1 MTISRQL
8 GVVIGAFA
16 VAMPSAVLCLSYSL
30 SEAAADAKRASTQ
43 GNRQTGALFALAAT
57 MCRVQGAAQRLV
69 REKDP
74 DAMEKLVEQDRL
86 LTNMAQERMREA
98 GAEKGDVAAA
108 YSALLAANRDSA
120 EMVLHGDY
128 VLAQEVLLER
138 SAPAFDQLIA
148 SIGELHAATQRAEED
163 AVSAAEARGKRAQVA
178 VWALMAVAI
187 AGLALF
193 AFVVLRKVSSS
204 LRGAARALSLAASGT
219 AAAASQIA
227 SSSQALAEGA
237 SAQAAS
243 LEQTSASSEEIG
255 SMTRRNAENSRQAA
269 AKVGQAAVLVAE
281 ANARLELMVASMN
294 EINAASDKV
303 ARIIKTIDEIAF
315 QTNLL
320 ALNASVEAAR
330 AGEAGQGFS
339 VVADEVR
346 NLARR
351 CAQAAAETGGLI
363 EESVTKSNAG
373 KARLAQVDEA
383 VHSIT
388 ESAQQAKALV
398 DEISGSSA
406 EQARGLEQVTKS
418 ISEMQRVTQASA
430 AHAEESA
437 AACQELHS
445 QARSMEALVVDLR
458 CLVGG
463 AS

>member
-8 GVVIGAFA
+8 GVVIAAFA
-16 VAMPSAVLCLSYSL
+16 VAMPGAVLCLSYSL
-30 SEAAADAKRASTQ
+30 SEAAADAKRASVQ
-43 GNRQTGALFALAAT
+43 GNRQTSALFALT
-57 MCRVQGAAQRLV
+57 ETVCRVQGAAQHLV

-74 DAMEKLVEQDRL
+74 DVMEKLIEQDRS
-86 LTNMAQERMREA
+86 LTKTAQERMREA
-98 GAEKGDVAAA
+98 GAETGDVASAF
-108 YSALLAANRDSA
+108 SALLAGNRDSA
-120 EMVLHGDY
+120 ELVLHGDY
-128 VLAQEVLLER
+128 ALAEEALLQR
-138 SAPAFDQLIA
+138 SGPAFDRLIG
-148 SIGELHAATQRAEED
+148 SIGELQAATHRAED
-163 AVSAAEARGKRAQVA
+163 ATVYAAEARGKRAQLTIWV
-178 VWALMAVAI
+178 LMAIAI
-187 AGLALF
+187 AGLAIF
-193 AFVVLRKVSSS
+193 AVTVLRQVNVS
-204 LRGAARALSLAASGT
+204 LRGAARALSLAASST
-219 AAAASQIA
+219 AAAAA
-227 SSSQALAEGA
+227 ELTSSSQALAEGA
-237 SAQAAS
+237 SEQAAS

-255 SMTRRNAENSRQAA
+255 SMTRRNAENSRLAA
-269 AKVGQAAVLVAE
+269 DKVGQAALLVAE
-281 ANARLELMVASMN
+281 ANARLEQMVASMN

-373 KARLAQVDEA
+373 KARLAQVDQA

-388 ESAQQAKALV
+388 SSAEQAKALV
-398 DEISGSSA
+398 DEISVSSA
-406 EQARGLEQVTKS
+406 EQARGLEQVTKA

-445 QARSMEALVVDLR
+445 QARSMEELVVDFR